1 METHTSTDAP
11 SLLSLRGRI
20 DHTMLE
26 DALAEVQQGVYANW
40 RFVRESRRAGSTG
53 GRHIVAAL
61 LAAVFGMFNQPSSAP
76 TRAIVLE
83 HLPTHRETTLTFDYL
98 GEANGLPLWGRG

>member
-1 METHTSTDAP
+1 MGTPTSTDAP
-11 SLLSLRGRI
+11 PLLSLRGRI
-20 DHTMLE
+20 DHGVLE
-26 DALAEVQQGVYANW
+26 DALVEVQRGAYPDW
-40 RFVRESRRAGSTG
+40 RFVRQSRSTGSTG
-53 GRHIVAAL
+53 GRHIIAAL

-76 TRAIVLE
+76 TRTIVLE